1 MKKGTVVLVKAQVIR
16 RAVRPD
22 GQWGLGPPLEEDARE
37 VFCPNSGGLVTG
49 LYAYPLVPPVVG
61 MILGRTFRTAGHHD
75 YVSEDE
81 ISYYFAE
88 KYIGVWLVEPLE
100 GERWLRP
107 LAVLEEDLTVQD

>member
-1 MKKGTVVLVKAQVIR
+1 
-16 RAVRPD
+16 
-22 GQWGLGPPLEEDARE
+22 LGPPLREKARE
-37 VFCPNSGGLVTG
+37 VFVPNSRDMVTG

-61 MILGRTFRTAGHHD
+61 MILGRTFRTAGHYD

-81 ISYYFAE
+81 TSYYVAE
-88 KYIGVWLVEPLE
+88 KYVGVWLVEPLK